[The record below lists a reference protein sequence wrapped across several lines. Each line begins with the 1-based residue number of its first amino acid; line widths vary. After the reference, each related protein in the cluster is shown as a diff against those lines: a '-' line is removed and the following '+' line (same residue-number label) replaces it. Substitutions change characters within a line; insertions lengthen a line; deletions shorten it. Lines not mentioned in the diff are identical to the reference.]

1 MYRKQHTPVQWKEAL
16 NGCALLSSGCAP
28 TLAGAMTNTTGE
40 TVMFTASRIAYL
52 IVQDCAA
59 VITPRRIAIREARYG
74 IAAIRV
80 YQ

>member
-1 MYRKQHTPVQWKEAL
+1 
-16 NGCALLSSGCAP
+16 
-28 TLAGAMTNTTGE
+28 MTNTTGE

-59 VITPRRIAIREARYG
+59 VITPRRIAIREARYD
-74 IAAIRV
+74 IAGVRV